1 MATELDIYEG
11 AYCDYVD
18 SRVINYIKEHKE
30 ITFIV
35 PTVSGE
41 LPADLYFSGDNVI
54 GIKLEDLATASFV
67 FYPCELILVGF
78 HDVPKVMVKQ
88 YGTDI
93 VLMVESG
100 AVKINDDDY
109 YAEVM
114 WGGGEKCAVTPILNT
129 IYNYESYMSGAE
141 LISYPLSRHTIKNYD
156 RIIINTV
163 RFDENHYKHIIEQYK
178 IKVSK
183 YMYDRE
189 KEREGRVERLKKV
202 KEFKSSIDRH

>member
-1 MATELDIYEG
+1 MAMELDIYEG

-18 SRVINYIKEHKE
+18 SRVINYIKKHKE

-41 LPADLYFSGDNVI
+41 LPADLYFSGGNVI
-54 GIKLEDLATASFV
+54 GIKMEDLAKTSFV

-100 AVKINDDDY
+100 AVKINDDY

-114 WGGGEKCAVTPILNT
+114 WGGGGDCAVNPILNT

-141 LISYPLSRHTIKNYD
+141 LISYPLSRNTIKNYD

-163 RFDENHYKHIIEQYK
+163 RFDENHYKHFIEQYN
-178 IKVSK
+178 IKVNK
-183 YMYDRE
+183 YMYDNE
-189 KEREGRVERLKKV
+189 KERDGRVDRSKKLKKL
-202 KEFKSSIDRH
+202 KELEFSS